1 MKRRHEQKEKPMQ
14 RLLFSLGLAI
24 MLATAVATLGLYA
37 GAAHASDD
45 EAVRAAALE
54 YAEGWYAADAERLAH
69 VLHPE
74 ALKRR
79 VVKDVVTGEERV
91 NVLRTEDLI
100 RGAREGVG
108 KEPGG
113 PVRLRVAVLDQHGD
127 MAVARVVSMLYVDYL
142 QLVRWN
148 DRWVVLSVVWGTIE
162 SPGE

>member
-1 MKRRHEQKEKPMQ
+1 MQ
-14 RLLFSLGLAI
+14 GLLFSRGP
-24 MLATAVATLGLYA
+24 ATALVTVIAALVLYA
-37 GAAHASDD
+37 GSVHASDD
-45 EAVRAAALE
+45 EAVRAAALD
-54 YAEGWYAADAERLAH
+54 YAEGWYAGDAERLAQA
-69 VLHPE
+69 LHPE
-74 ALKRR
+74 AVKRR

-91 NVLRTEDLI
+91 NVLGIEDLL

-108 KEPGG
+108 REPGG

-148 DRWVVLSVVWGTIE
+148 GRWVVLSVVWGTIE

>member
-1 MKRRHEQKEKPMQ
+1 MQ
-14 RLLFSLGLAI
+14 GLFFSRGP
-24 MLATAVATLGLYA
+24 ATALVTVVAALVFFA
-37 GAAHASDD
+37 GSAHASDD
-45 EAVRAAALE
+45 EAVRAAALD
-54 YAEGWYAADAERLAH
+54 YAEGWYAGDAERLAQ

-74 ALKRR
+74 AVKRR
-79 VVKDVVTGEERV
+79 VVKDVITGEERV
-91 NVLRTEDLI
+91 NVLGAEDLL

-148 DRWVVLSVVWGTIE
+148 GRWVVLSVIWGTIE